1 VDRNTDP
8 YDAPAERETCS
19 SFSACGRS
27 ELRRLPFSSF
37 VFYVTDPATVRRDD
51 LVLVGASM
59 GAGASGSGI
68 VVDRVTA
75 VVRDYYGSRLD
86 GTGDLKTGACCA
98 PAPLSPRLRS
108 ILDGI
113 HPEVVSRFY
122 GCGSPLPDDV
132 EGLTVLDLGCGSG
145 RDVFMVSALVGEGGR
160 SIGVDM
166 TPEQLAVGRAHQAE
180 QARVFGY
187 RASNVDFIEGR
198 FEDLAAL
205 GIADGSVDV
214 VISNCAL
221 NLSPDKARV
230 FAEIHRVLKPGGEL
244 LFSDVFAS
252 RRLPAEVAANPLLV
266 GECLGGALYVEDFR
280 RLMAAV
286 GWADFRLLSKRTIA
300 IGHPYAEL
308 LVGDTTFWSMTV
320 RAFKLAGLEDC
331 CEDYGQVATY
341 LGTMP
346 DSPNA
351 FVLDDHHRFIAGK
364 PMLVCGNTAAM
375 VGESR
380 FGRHFRVDGSR
391 AVHFGRF
398 DCSPPGVG
406 AESGAAPAS
415 GCC

>member
-1 VDRNTDP
+1 M
-8 YDAPAERETCS
+8 AA
-19 SFSACGRS
+19 SACCTS
-27 ELRRLPFSSF
+27 E
-37 VFYVTDPATVRRDD
+37 
-51 LVLVGASM
+51 
-59 GAGASGSGI
+59 
-68 VVDRVTA
+68 
-75 VVRDYYGSRLD
+75 
-86 GTGDLKTGACCA
+86 
-98 PAPLSPRLRS
+98 PLSPRLRS
-108 ILDGI
+108 ILDAI
-113 HPEVVSRFY
+113 HPEVLNRFY
-122 GCGSPLPDDV
+122 GCGSPMPDDV
-132 EGLTVLDLGCGSG
+132 EGLTVLDLGCGTG

-180 QARVFGY
+180 QARVFGH
-187 RASNVDFIEGR
+187 RASNVGFIEGR
-198 FEDLAAL
+198 FEDLASL
-205 GIADGSVDV
+205 GIADGSIDV

-230 FAEIHRVLKPGGEL
+230 FAEIYRVLKPGGEL

-252 RRLPAEVAANPLLV
+252 RRLPANVASDPLLV

-280 RLMAAV
+280 RLMAAT
-286 GWADFRLLSKRTIA
+286 GWADFRLLSRRTIA

-346 DSPNA
+346 DWPNA

-406 AESGAAPAS
+406 AEGGAAPAS

>member
-1 VDRNTDP
+1 
-8 YDAPAERETCS
+8 
-19 SFSACGRS
+19 
-27 ELRRLPFSSF
+27 
-37 VFYVTDPATVRRDD
+37 
-51 LVLVGASM
+51 M
-59 GAGASGSGI
+59 
-68 VVDRVTA
+68 
-75 VVRDYYGSRLD
+75 
-86 GTGDLKTGACCA
+86 
-98 PAPLSPRLRS
+98 
-108 ILDGI
+108 
-113 HPEVVSRFY
+113 
-122 GCGSPLPDDV
+122 
-132 EGLTVLDLGCGSG
+132 
-145 RDVFMVSALVGEGGR
+145 
-160 SIGVDM
+160 
-166 TPEQLAVGRAHQAE
+166 
-180 QARVFGY
+180 
-187 RASNVDFIEGR
+187 
-198 FEDLAAL
+198 
-205 GIADGSVDV
+205 

-230 FAEIHRVLKPGGEL
+230 FAEIYRVLKPGGEL

-252 RRLPAEVAANPLLV
+252 RRLPANVASDPLLV

-280 RLMAAV
+280 RLMAAT
-286 GWADFRLLSKRTIA
+286 GWADFRLLSRRTIA

-346 DSPNA
+346 DWPNA

-406 AESGAAPAS
+406 AEGGAAPAS

>member
-1 VDRNTDP
+1 MMTDQV
-8 YDAPAERETCS
+8 A
-19 SFSACGRS
+19 
-27 ELRRLPFSSF
+27 
-37 VFYVTDPATVRRDD
+37 
-51 LVLVGASM
+51 
-59 GAGASGSGI
+59 
-68 VVDRVTA
+68 A
-75 VVRDYYGSRLD
+75 VVRDYDGARLS
-86 GTGDLKTGACCA
+86 GQGDLKTGACCTSE
-98 PAPLSPRLRS
+98 PLSPRLRS
-108 ILDGI
+108 ILDAI
-113 HPEVVSRFY
+113 HPEVLNRFY
-122 GCGSPLPDDV
+122 GCGSPMPDDV
-132 EGLTVLDLGCGSG
+132 EGLTVLDLGCGTG

-180 QARVFGY
+180 QARIFGH
-187 RASNVDFIEGR
+187 RASNVGFIEGR
-198 FEDLAAL
+198 FEDLASL
-205 GIADGSVDV
+205 GIADGSIDV

-221 NLSPDKARV
+221 NLSPDKAKV

-252 RRLPAEVAANPLLV
+252 RRLPANVASDPLLV

-280 RLMAAV
+280 RLMAAT
-286 GWADFRLLSKRTIA
+286 GWADFRLLSRRTIA

-346 DSPNA
+346 DWPNA

-406 AESGAAPAS
+406 AEGGAAPAS

>member
-1 VDRNTDP
+1 
-8 YDAPAERETCS
+8 
-19 SFSACGRS
+19 
-27 ELRRLPFSSF
+27 
-37 VFYVTDPATVRRDD
+37 
-51 LVLVGASM
+51 M
-59 GAGASGSGI
+59 
-68 VVDRVTA
+68 DRVTE
-75 VVRDYYGSRLD
+75 VVRDYYGTRLG
-86 GTGDLKTGACCA
+86 GTGDLKTGACCSS
-98 PAPLSPRLRS
+98 APLSPQLRS
-108 ILDGI
+108 ILETI
-113 HPEVVSRFY
+113 HPEVVNRFY
-122 GCGSPLPDDV
+122 GCGSPMPDDV
-132 EGLTVLDLGCGSG
+132 EGMTVLDLGCGTG

-166 TPEQLAVGRAHQAE
+166 TPEQLAVGRDHQAE
-180 QARVFGY
+180 QARVFGHC
-187 RASNVDFIEGR
+187 ASNVSFIEGQ
-198 FEDLAAL
+198 FEDLASL
-205 GIADGSVDV
+205 GIADGSIDV

-221 NLSPDKARV
+221 NLSADKARV

-252 RRLPAEVAANPLLV
+252 RRLPAEVAADPLLV

-280 RLMAAV
+280 RLMAAS
-286 GWADFRLLSKRTIA
+286 GWPDFRLLSRRPIA

-308 LVGDTTFWSMTV
+308 LVGATTFWSMTV
-320 RAFKLAGLEDC
+320 RAFKLDGLEDC

-341 LGTMP
+341 LGSLP

-375 VGESR
+375 IGDSR

-398 DCSPPGVG
+398 DCSTPGGG
-406 AESGAAPAS
+406 AEIDAAPAS

>member
-1 VDRNTDP
+1 MTNQM
-8 YDAPAERETCS
+8 A
-19 SFSACGRS
+19 
-27 ELRRLPFSSF
+27 
-37 VFYVTDPATVRRDD
+37 
-51 LVLVGASM
+51 
-59 GAGASGSGI
+59 
-68 VVDRVTA
+68 A
-75 VVRDYYGSRLD
+75 VVRDYYGTRLT
-86 GTGDLKTGACCA
+86 GTADLKTGACCA

-108 ILDGI
+108 ILDAI
-113 HPEVVSRFY
+113 HPEVLNHFY
-122 GCGSPLPDDV
+122 GCGSPMPEDV

-166 TPEQLAVGRAHQAE
+166 TPEQLAIGSAHRAE
-180 QARVFGY
+180 QARAFGH
-187 RASNVDFIEGR
+187 RASNVDFLEGR
-198 FEDLAAL
+198 FEDLASL
-205 GIADGSVDV
+205 GIADGSIDV

-244 LFSDVFAS
+244 LVSDVFAS
-252 RRLPAEVAANPLLV
+252 RRLPAEVAADPLLV
-266 GECLGGALYVEDFR
+266 GECLGRALYVEDFR
-280 RLMAAV
+280 RLMAAS
-286 GWADFRLLSKRTIA
+286 GWADFRLLSRRTIT

-346 DSPNA
+346 DWPNA

-380 FGRHFRVDGSR
+380 FGRHFRVDGGR

-398 DCSPPGVG
+398 DCSPPGIG
-406 AESGAAPAS
+406 AEGGAAPAS

>member
-1 VDRNTDP
+1 
-8 YDAPAERETCS
+8 
-19 SFSACGRS
+19 
-27 ELRRLPFSSF
+27 
-37 VFYVTDPATVRRDD
+37 VT
-51 LVLVGASM
+51 
-59 GAGASGSGI
+59 
-68 VVDRVTA
+68 DRVTA
-75 VVRDYYGSRLD
+75 VVRDYYGARLV
-86 GTGDLKTGACCA
+86 GTADLKTGACCS

-108 ILDGI
+108 ILDAI

-122 GCGSPLPDDV
+122 GCGSPMPDDI
-132 EGLTVLDLGCGSG
+132 EGLTVLDLGCGTG

-180 QARVFGY
+180 QARVFGH
-187 RASNVDFIEGR
+187 RASNVGFIEGR
-198 FEDLAAL
+198 FEDLASL
-205 GIADGSVDV
+205 GIADGSIDV

-221 NLSPDKARV
+221 NLSPDKAKV
-230 FAEIHRVLKPGGEL
+230 FAEIYRVLKPGGEL

-252 RRLPAEVAANPLLV
+252 RRLPANVASDPLLV

-280 RLMAAV
+280 RLMAAT
-286 GWADFRLLSKRTIA
+286 GWADFRLLSRRTIA

-346 DSPNA
+346 DWPNA

-406 AESGAAPAS
+406 AEGGAAPAS

>member
-1 VDRNTDP
+1 MMTDQV
-8 YDAPAERETCS
+8 A
-19 SFSACGRS
+19 
-27 ELRRLPFSSF
+27 
-37 VFYVTDPATVRRDD
+37 
-51 LVLVGASM
+51 
-59 GAGASGSGI
+59 
-68 VVDRVTA
+68 A
-75 VVRDYYGSRLD
+75 VVRDYYGARLS
-86 GTGDLKTGACCA
+86 GQGDLKTGACCTSE
-98 PAPLSPRLRS
+98 PLSPRLRS
-108 ILDGI
+108 ILDAI
-113 HPEVVSRFY
+113 HPEVLNRFY
-122 GCGSPLPDDV
+122 GCGSPMPDDV
-132 EGLTVLDLGCGSG
+132 EGLTVLDLGCGTG

-180 QARVFGY
+180 QARVFGH
-187 RASNVDFIEGR
+187 RASNVGFIEGR
-198 FEDLAAL
+198 FEDLASL
-205 GIADGSVDV
+205 GIADGAIDV

-221 NLSPDKARV
+221 YLSPDKAKV
-230 FAEIHRVLKPGGEL
+230 FAEIRRVLKPGGEL

-252 RRLPAEVAANPLLV
+252 RRLPAEVASDPLLV

-280 RLMAAV
+280 RLMAAT
-286 GWADFRLLSKRTIA
+286 GWADFRLLSRRTIA

-364 PMLVCGNTAAM
+364 PMLVCGNTAVM

-406 AESGAAPAS
+406 AEGGAAPAS

>member
-1 VDRNTDP
+1 
-8 YDAPAERETCS
+8 
-19 SFSACGRS
+19 
-27 ELRRLPFSSF
+27 
-37 VFYVTDPATVRRDD
+37 
-51 LVLVGASM
+51 M
-59 GAGASGSGI
+59 
-68 VVDRVTA
+68 VDRVTA
-75 VVRDYYGSRLD
+75 VVRDYYGSRLG

-108 ILDGI
+108 ILDAI

-122 GCGSPLPDDV
+122 GCGSPMPDDV

-166 TPEQLAVGRAHQAE
+166 TPEQLAVGRAYQVE
-180 QARVFGY
+180 QARVFGH
-187 RASNVDFIEGR
+187 RASNVGFIEGR

-252 RRLPAEVAANPLLV
+252 RRLPTEVAADPLLV
-266 GECLGGALYVEDFR
+266 GECLGGALYVEDLR

-406 AESGAAPAS
+406 AEGGASPTS